1 MKKLLMIKVKRG
13 IKMKIF
19 FLLGCI
25 AGAICCVRA
34 FGAHGLENKI
44 SAKML
49 EVWKTGV
56 TYQMF
61 HAGGLFVVALLMDKV
76 QSSLLTTAGWLM
88 VAGIIMFSGSLYAL
102 STTGIKFFGP
112 ITPLGGVAFIV
123 AWILVGTAVVKD
135 YKNKSWHL
143 PAFYVLSI
151 SCLLT
156 R

>member
-1 MKKLLMIKVKRG
+1 MYCSGLSVA
-13 IKMKIF
+13 
-19 FLLGCI
+19 LG
-25 AGAICCVRA
+25 A
-34 FGAHGLENKI
+34 FGAHGLENKV

-61 HAGGLFVVALLMDKV
+61 HAGGLFVVALLMDKI

-135 YKNKSWHL
+135 YKQKLAYASFLWSW
-143 PAFYVLSI
+143 SI

-156 R
+156 RQIRNFFWEFYII